1 MLPYFCNEIFKLL
14 LCFVWFFCI
23 FQFSWMLISWQI
35 TTNANLIYYVC
46 AGIRCDHPKILDKIH
61 TRLDCAIRGC
71 RYYIIDSNRICLC
84 VVDTVVCTYY
94 RANDDNTRTDIGICT
109 MRCFVCTSVKHIS
122 DIDKDMSKLGACN
135 FYTISKK

>member
-1 MLPYFCNEIFKLL
+1 MFCMI
-14 LCFVWFFCI
+14 FCI

-35 TTNANLIYYVC
+35 TTILNLIYYVC
-46 AGIRCDHPKILDKIH
+46 AGIRCDHPKIWIKYIRL
-61 TRLDCAIRGC
+61 LDCAIRGC

-84 VVDTVVCTYY
+84 VVDTVVMCSYY
-94 RANDDNTRTDIGICT
+94 RTSDNNTRTDIGICT